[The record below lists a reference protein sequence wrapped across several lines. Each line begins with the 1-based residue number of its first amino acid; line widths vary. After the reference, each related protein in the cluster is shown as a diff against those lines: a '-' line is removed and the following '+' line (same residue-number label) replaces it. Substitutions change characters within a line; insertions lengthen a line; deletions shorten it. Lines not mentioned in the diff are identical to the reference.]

1 MSINKNSSV
10 ANPNSGFIPSSE
22 VKSKYDFLDP
32 IITNKKSRNLKNVD
46 SKTSKIEGKSKSG
59 VTIGL
64 NFENGETQTQ
74 YISGSV
80 KKIISQIY
88 EYKIPETNKNV
99 PIDIYISCNNE
110 DLKIL
115 KTNSILKNG
124 KVGMLFHHFLNC
136 VELQLK
142 KKSDQIVSTKL
153 AANILNIRHIS
164 FLDRL
169 KKGHIRTRK
178 FKNQLCVRLDDLFK
192 LKEEMDKA
200 CNEAMKKLLQ
210 DDN

>member
-10 ANPNSGFIPSSE
+10 VNPNSGFIPGSE
-22 VKSKYDFLDP
+22 VKSNYNLLDP
-32 IITNKKSRNLKNVD
+32 IITNKKSRNHKNLD
-46 SKTSKIEGKSKSG
+46 SKTSKIEDKSKSG

-74 YISGSV
+74 YISGSI
-80 KKIISQIY
+80 KKIISQIND
-88 EYKIPETNKNV
+88 YKIPETNKKV
-99 PIDIYISCNNE
+99 PIDIYITYNNE
-110 DLKIL
+110 EIKKLKS
-115 KTNSILKNG
+115 KFILKNG
-124 KVGMLFHHFLNC
+124 KIGVLFSYFLDC

-142 KKSDQIVSTKL
+142 KKSDQIVSTRL

-178 FKNQLCVRLDDLFK
+178 FKNQLCVRSDDLFK
-192 LKEEMDKA
+192 LKEEMDRV
-200 CNEAMKKLLQ
+200 CTEAMDEILQ
-210 DDN
+210 VNY